1 MKKIRNLLLTIF
13 VGTLCLAVCIVVL
26 FETDVLECGLLATE
40 KQSEFLW
47 TTLMELITLATAFLT
62 LRLFKF
68 EKVHR
73 DLTERRG
80 QALCQWGVVRLL
92 MLTVPLLANTLLYY
106 IYMNP
111 TFGYLAIILVL
122 CLPFVYPSE
131 SRCQAEI
138 ES

>member
-13 VGTLCLAVCIVVL
+13 FGTLCLAVCIVVL

-47 TTLMELITLATAFLT
+47 TTLMELITLTVAFLA

-68 EKVHR
+68 ERVHR

-80 QALCQWGVVRLL
+80 QALRQWGVVRLL
-92 MLTVPLLANTLLYY
+92 MLSVPLLANTLLYY

-122 CLPFVYPSE
+122 CLPFVYPSGG
-131 SRCQAEI
+131 RCQSEI

>member
-47 TTLMELITLATAFLT
+47 TTLMELITLATAFLA